1 MVRHLQLKENIKTAE
16 SLLGDL
22 SGFRNF
28 KREAVE
34 LQEEMLSWV
43 QDTFD
48 EWSRDIQS
56 DIEDPHQSLRYKI
69 HSHQRFLNY

>member
-1 MVRHLQLKENIKTAE
+1 MQLKENIKTAE

-28 KREAVE
+28 KREAAE

-56 DIEDPHQSLRYKI
+56 NIEDPKQSLR
-69 HSHQRFLNY
+69 

>member
-1 MVRHLQLKENIKTAE
+1 MLLLKTSASLIQIKENIKTAE

-28 KREAVE
+28 RREAVE
-34 LQEEMLSWV
+34 LQEEMMTWV

-48 EWSRDIQS
+48 DWSREMQS
-56 DIEDPHQSLRYKI
+56 KIEDPGANLR
-69 HSHQRFLNY
+69 